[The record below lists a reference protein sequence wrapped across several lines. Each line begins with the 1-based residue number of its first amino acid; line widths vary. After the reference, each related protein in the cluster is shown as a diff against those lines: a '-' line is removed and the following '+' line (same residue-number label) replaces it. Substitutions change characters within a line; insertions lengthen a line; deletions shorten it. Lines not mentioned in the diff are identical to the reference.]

1 VIDPRRIP
9 TVDVLEAERRRGA
22 ALEAAEAG
30 DDGAGGANAGG
41 TTAGRAP
48 LLVDVR
54 EPGEF
59 VEVRAEG
66 SVLVPLSTFLLRYR
80 ELPTDRPLLM
90 ICRTG
95 ARSGQATAFLLA
107 NGWTDVVNV
116 AGGTVAWERAG
127 LPVRR
132 GAPTPGEGAV

>member
-1 VIDPRRIP
+1 MIDPSRIP

-30 DDGAGGANAGG
+30 GADAGAA
-41 TTAGRAP
+41 AP

-59 VEVRAEG
+59 AAVRAEG
-66 SVLVPLSTFLLRYR
+66 AVLVPLSTFMLRYR
-80 ELPTDRPLLM
+80 DLPKDRPLLM
-90 ICRTG
+90 ICKSG
-95 ARSGQATAFLLA
+95 GRSGQATAFLRA

-116 AGGTVAWERAG
+116 AGGTDAWERAG

-132 GAPTPGEGAV
+132 GAPAPGEGDLPAEG

>member
-1 VIDPRRIP
+1 MIDPSRIP
-9 TVDVLEAERRRGA
+9 AVDVVEAERRRGA
-22 ALEAAEAG
+22 AAEAAEVDG
-30 DDGAGGANAGG
+30 DGAP
-41 TTAGRAP
+41 P

-54 EPGEF
+54 EPNEF
-59 VEVRAEG
+59 AQVRAEG
-66 SVLVPLSTFLLRYR
+66 AVLLPLSSFLLRYR
-80 ELPTDRPLLM
+80 ELPRDRPLQM

-116 AGGTVAWERAG
+116 AGGMLAWDRAG

-132 GAPTPGEGAV
+132 GTPAAGEGDLPG